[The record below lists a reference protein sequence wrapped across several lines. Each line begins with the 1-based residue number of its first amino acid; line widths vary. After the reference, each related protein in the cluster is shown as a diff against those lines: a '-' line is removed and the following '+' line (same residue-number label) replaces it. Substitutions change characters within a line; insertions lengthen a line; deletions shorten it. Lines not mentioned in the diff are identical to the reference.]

1 MSKRNENRLG
11 YKLTKVGW
19 IPEEWSILHLR
30 ECAELLVSGVDKKIE
45 NGQRAVRLCNYN
57 EVYRN
62 EYITNNI
69 DFMIASATDH
79 EIKRFSLEKG
89 DVVITKDS
97 ESADDIAVPSLVF
110 ENLLDVVCGYHLA
123 IIRPNRKLLLGEYL
137 AKLLQTQTYRHY
149 FSTLANGV
157 TRFGLTAQSTGAA
170 IIALPPVE
178 EQERIA
184 GVLSAWDRAIEQVG
198 SLIKAKKQLKKGL
211 MQQLLTGRMRFPQFG
226 QPVKEKGKLPDG
238 WQLVRLGDAMKI
250 IVSGVDKKAVP
261 GQAVVN
267 LCNYMDVYKNN
278 YITSDLDFMQATAS
292 NNEIDKLSIKKNDV
306 LITKDSET
314 SDDIGVP
321 AVVTEELKGV
331 VCGYHLALMRP
342 RQNGID
348 SVFLTQQLQLPII
361 KNQFTRLANGVTRFG
376 LTTSA
381 LHRPKIM
388 LPTRKEQTIIAKQI
402 SNLDKQIEFLT
413 KKEAAIRE
421 QKKGLMQ
428 KLLTG
433 EIRVKQEV
441 TA

>member
-1 MSKRNENRLG
+1 MNNRNENRPG

-19 IPEEWSILHLR
+19 IPESWQCVHLGQSL
-30 ECAELLVSGVDKKIE
+30 AKIIGGGTPSKTKSYYW
-45 NGQRAVRLCNYN
+45 NGTIPWATVKD
-57 EVYRN
+57 
-62 EYITNNI
+62 ITRQNPNDTIDHISVKGLDNSSSNLIAAHTIIIATRMVVGGCLRFNI
-69 DFMIASATDH
+69 DVAINQDLKALIPNSKLNA
-79 EIKRFSLEKG
+79 
-89 DVVITKDS
+89 
-97 ESADDIAVPSLVF
+97 
-110 ENLLDVVCGYHLA
+110 GYMFWL
-123 IIRPNRKLLLGEYL
+123 
-137 AKLLQTQTYRHY
+137 
-149 FSTLANGV
+149 
-157 TRFGLTAQSTGAA
+157 LTAAKPALSRLGFGSTVDG
-170 IIALPPVE
+170 IRIEDIRFIFIPLPPVE

-342 RQNGID
+342 RQNDID

-381 LHRPKIM
+381 LQRPNIL
-388 LPTRKEQTIIAKQI
+388 LPRLKEQALIAKQI
-402 SNLDKQIEFLT
+402 SNIDDQIELLA
-413 KKEAAIRE
+413 KKEEALRQ

-433 EIRVKQEV
+433 EIRVYSKTSANIRMEDERR
-441 TA
+441 